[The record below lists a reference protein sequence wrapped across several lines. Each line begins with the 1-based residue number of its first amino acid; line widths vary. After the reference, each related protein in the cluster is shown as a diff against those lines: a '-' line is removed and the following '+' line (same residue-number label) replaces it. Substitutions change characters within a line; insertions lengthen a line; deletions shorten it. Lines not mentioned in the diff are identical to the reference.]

1 LKATGEAKRRSR
13 GSARTFIQ
21 RIGPAFACLAA
32 AMLALSPPIA
42 AQEAPAAPAAA
53 KSAEPAAPA
62 ASVPST
68 AAPAA
73 APAPGADATKSAAPD
88 PNHIVIPIVLAR
100 QLRDDPL
107 PLSLLDLP
115 PKDLGVA
122 GAKLAI
128 TDNNTTGRFMNQE
141 FKLEVIEEADPA
153 KLIQDVVQKVDAGA
167 HFIIVDATPETL
179 LKMADAVKG
188 KEALLINYSAPDDSL
203 REENCRAQVLHTAPT
218 RSMLTDALAQY
229 LVWKKWPHWFLVLG
243 PTEKDK
249 LYAEALRRSA
259 KRFGAKIV
267 EERTFTY
274 DSGSRRTDGG
284 FEQVQ
289 QQIPTF
295 TQNAPAHDV
304 LVVADEGNLFGDY
317 LPYRTWDPRPV
328 AGTAGLIAES
338 WHPAIELWGGTQFQN
353 RFKRLADRTM
363 RPIDYNAWL
372 ATRIVGEAA
381 ARTKSGK
388 FADLLAYIRSP
399 QFDVAGFK
407 GVGLSIRDWNG
418 QVRQPVLVTTP
429 KLLVSVSPQQGF
441 LHQSS
446 ELDTLGIDKP
456 ETKCQAYTQ

>member
-1 LKATGEAKRRSR
+1 
-13 GSARTFIQ
+13 
-21 RIGPAFACLAA
+21 
-32 AMLALSPPIA
+32 MLVLFS
-42 AQEAPAAPAAA
+42 APAGMAQDAP
-53 KSAEPAAPA
+53 
-62 ASVPST
+62 T
-68 AAPAA
+68 TTPAA
-73 APAPGADATKSAAPD
+73 APAAVPAAPGADASKTAPAQPEAAA
-88 PNHIVIPIVLAR
+88 NNLVIPIVLAR
-100 QLRDDPL
+100 ELREEPL

-115 PKDLGVA
+115 PKDLGIA

-128 TDNNTTGRFMNQE
+128 TDNNTTGRFLNQE
-141 FKLEVIEEADPA
+141 FKLDVIENADPA
-153 KLIQDVVQKVDAGA
+153 KLIEEVVQKVDAGA
-167 HFIIVDATPETL
+167 HFIIVDASPATL

-188 KEALLINYSAPDDSL
+188 KEAILINYSAADDSL
-203 REENCRAQVLHTAPT
+203 REENCRPQVLHTAPT

-229 LVWKKWPHWFLVLG
+229 LVWKKWPHWLLVLG

-249 LYAEALRRSA
+249 LYAESLRRSA

-267 EERTFTY
+267 EERTFNY

-295 TQNAPAHDV
+295 TQNAPDYEV

-328 AGTAGLIAES
+328 AGTAGLVAES

-372 ATRIVGEAA
+372 AARMVGEAA
-381 ARTKSGK
+381 SRTKSGEFK
-388 FADLLAYIRSP
+388 DLVAYMKGP
-399 QFDVAGFK
+399 NFDVAGFK
-407 GVGLSIRDWNG
+407 GVGLSLRNWNG

-429 KLLVSVSPQQGF
+429 KLLVSVSPQNGF

-446 ELDTLGIDKP
+446 VLDTLGVDKP

>member
-1 LKATGEAKRRSR
+1 LIATGGAEQRSR
-13 GSARTFIQ
+13 GSVPTSIRRGGAVLACLLAAIVA
-21 RIGPAFACLAA
+21 IGPASSLA
-32 AMLALSPPIA
+32 
-42 AQEAPAAPAAA
+42 QDAPAAPPTTA
-53 KSAEPAAPA
+53 KPAE
-62 ASVPST
+62 
-68 AAPAA
+68 AA
-73 APAPGADATKSAAPD
+73 APAVAAPEAGAPKDDAAKTAAPD
-88 PNHIVIPIVLAR
+88 PNHVVIPIVLAR
-100 QLRDDPL
+100 ELRDEPL

-115 PKDLGVA
+115 PKDLGIA

-141 FKLEVIEEADPA
+141 FKLDPIEESDPA

-167 HFIIVDATPETL
+167 HFIIVDASPETL
-179 LKMADAVKG
+179 LKMADALKG

-203 REENCRAQVLHTAPT
+203 REENCRPQVLHTAPT

-229 LVWKKWPHWFLVLG
+229 LVWKKWPHWLLVLG
-243 PTEKDK
+243 PTDNDK
-249 LYAEALRRSA
+249 LYADALRRSA

-267 EERTFTY
+267 EERTFKY
-274 DSGSRRTDGG
+274 DSGSRRSDGG

-295 TQNAPAHDV
+295 TQNAPAYDV

-328 AGTAGLIAES
+328 AGTAGLVAES

-372 ATRIVGEAA
+372 AARIVGEAA
-381 ARTKSGK
+381 SRTKSGK
-388 FADLLAYIRSP
+388 FADLVAYIKGPS
-399 QFDVAGFK
+399 FDVAGFK
-407 GVGLSIRDWNG
+407 GVGLSVRNWNG
-418 QVRQPVLVTTP
+418 QIRQPVLVTTP
-429 KLLVSVSPQQGF
+429 KLLVSVSPQPGF

-446 ELDTLGIDKP
+446 ELDTLGVDKP
-456 ETKCQAYTQ
+456 ETKCRAFTQ